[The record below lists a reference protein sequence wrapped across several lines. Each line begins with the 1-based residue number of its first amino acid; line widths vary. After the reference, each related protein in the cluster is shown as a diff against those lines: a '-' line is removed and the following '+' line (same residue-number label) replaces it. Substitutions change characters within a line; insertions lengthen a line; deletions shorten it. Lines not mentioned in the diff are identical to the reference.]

1 MCIVC
6 ILLFNITNY
15 RQVVSQQSL
24 KNCPQE
30 CLCTAEDS
38 TCGPAVR
45 VQCGERNLTSVPN
58 RAIFDIR
65 VSLLNVSFN
74 NLNSLEDNTFF
85 HYESV
90 KYIYLEHCNIHNIS
104 EETFKS
110 LTNLTV
116 VDLSNNLLTSISPN
130 LFDYNHRLDKLF
142 LGYNDF
148 STLQWN
154 TTLLNGPPSLSFL
167 CLQSCQISN
176 LSSETLSSLP
186 NLKTLDIS
194 CNNLILLHLDILSEH
209 QLLQDVNLENNLFK
223 CGKEFKTLCSWMQ
236 SNPSLFHNRTLTCG
250 RKKHKVEI
258 CTPETQTFLYH
269 PTTTPSVTTSYELL
283 FHNRTLTCGYK
294 KYEVEKCTPET
305 QSSLYRSMTT
315 PSVTPSYEPDTN
327 TSTKLESSVTPS
339 NKPDV
344 SRNTT
349 NNHTTPNQ
357 SELIL
362 IISICVPVV
371 ILAVIVICAIYIK
384 FWRENNS
391 TQGVMQNDSTELAPL
406 RVTDN
411 STQGNMQND
420 PEEEN

>member
-15 RQVVSQQSL
+15 RPVFSQQSL

-38 TCGPAVR
+38 TCEPAVR

-74 NLNSLEDNTFF
+74 DLNSLEDNTFF
-85 HYESV
+85 QYESV
-90 KYIYLEHCNIHNIS
+90 KYIYLEHCKIHSIS

-110 LTNLTV
+110 LMNLTI
-116 VDLSNNLLTSISPN
+116 VDLSNNLLNSISPN
-130 LFDYNHRLDKLF
+130 LFNCNRRLDKLF

-148 STLQWN
+148 STLEWN

-194 CNNLILLHLDILSEH
+194 CNNLDRLHFDILSAH
-209 QLLQDVNLENNLFK
+209 QLLQDVNLENNRFK
-223 CGKEFKTLCSWMQ
+223 CGVEFKKLCSWMQ

-250 RKKHKVEI
+250 RKKHEVEI
-258 CTPETQTFLYH
+258 CTPETQSFLYH
-269 PTTTPSVTTSYELL
+269 PTTTLSVTPSYESL
-283 FHNRTLTCGYK
+283 FHNRSLICGYK
-294 KYEVEKCTPET
+294 KHEVEKCTPET

-315 PSVTPSYEPDTN
+315 PPFTPSYEPVTN

-349 NNHTTPNQ
+349 NNHTTPTG
-357 SELIL
+357 SELIAIIL
-362 IISICVPVV
+362 ITVVVGIIFLSIVMCVK
-371 ILAVIVICAIYIK
+371 CCRK
-384 FWRENNS
+384 NNS
-391 TQGVMQNDSTELAPL
+391 KQRDRQNNTEELIAL
-406 RVTDN
+406 DN
-411 STQGNMQND
+411 PTQGNMQNGT
-420 PEEEN
+420 EEENS